1 MKFEGMQRY
10 TQYLNW
16 YAERRVFTDR
26 CSNPIATA
34 FILLLMIA
42 CLLSIPTLLSKCDAK
57 VEPKP
62 VTQSQ
67 IKYEKVFKA
76 SGSTQPEVMAKAVLA
91 TKKPSLMAAIAIKE
105 SNGNPGAIGDNGASK
120 GAFQVQSKH
129 WGVVPN
135 DAIKQALQSERILEE
150 LSRASRGRLRRTLAM
165 YNGGANPPA
174 KSYRYAD
181 SVIKIARSI

>member
-16 YAERRVFTDR
+16 YAEVVNAPRSVNFMG
-26 CSNPIATA
+26 
-34 FILLLMIA
+34 ILTLLI
-42 CLLSIPTLLSKCDAK
+42 CLMSIVVIPTLVNKCDVK

-62 VTQSQ
+62 VAQAQ

-91 TKKPSLMAAIAIKE
+91 TKKPRLMAAIAIKE

-150 LSRASRGRLRRTLAM
+150 LSRASRGRLRCTLAM
-165 YNGGANPPA
+165 YNGGPNPPA

-181 SVIKIARSI
+181 SVIKIARSL